1 MTLNPYD
8 ASMLDQFAL
17 RLLDLA
23 AVMRDMSRR
32 SREQGIDDFALHDK
46 KALEWIANLERW
58 SRRSAADL
66 EMRVIE
72 ARASQRAMSR
82 HETTGLPPT

>member
-8 ASMLDQFAL
+8 PTMLDQFAL

-23 AVMRDMSRR
+23 AEIRQMAQR
-32 SREQGIDDFALHDK
+32 SREYAIDDFALHDK
-46 KALEWIANLERW
+46 KSLEWIANLERW
-58 SRRSAADL
+58 VRKAATDL

-72 ARASQRAMSR
+72 SRASHRAMSHR
-82 HETTGLPPT
+82 E

>member
-8 ASMLDQFAL
+8 FAMLDRFAL

-23 AVMRDMSRR
+23 ATVRQMSRR
-32 SREQGIDDFALHDK
+32 SREYGIDDFALHDK

-58 SRRSAADL
+58 ARKSAADL
-66 EMRVIE
+66 ELRAIE
-72 ARASQRAMSR
+72 AQASERALSR
-82 HETTGLPPT
+82 RD

>member
-8 ASMLDQFAL
+8 PTMLDHFAL

-23 AVMRDMSRR
+23 GEMRHMAQR
-32 SREQGIDDFALHDK
+32 SREYAIDDFALHDK

-58 SRRSAADL
+58 VRKADADL

-72 ARASQRAMSR
+72 SRASHRAMSR
-82 HETTGLPPT
+82 RE

>member
-8 ASMLDQFAL
+8 PAMLDHFAL

-23 AVMRDMSRR
+23 AEIRHMAQA
-32 SREQGIDDFALHDK
+32 SREHAIDDFTLHDK
-46 KALEWIANLERW
+46 KALEWISNLERW
-58 SRRSAADL
+58 VRKAAADL

-72 ARASQRAMSR
+72 SRASRRAMTHR
-82 HETTGLPPT
+82 E